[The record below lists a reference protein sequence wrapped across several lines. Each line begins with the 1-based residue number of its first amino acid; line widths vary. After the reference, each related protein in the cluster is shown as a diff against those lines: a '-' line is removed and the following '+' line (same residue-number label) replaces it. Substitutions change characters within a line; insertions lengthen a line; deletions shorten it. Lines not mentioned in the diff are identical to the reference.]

1 MPPAAAADGGKSARS
16 PSNGAARRDVPVR
29 RAATTEASCNAA
41 RVLVVEDHPLMI
53 DGICLCL
60 EAEGYEVAA
69 APLESRESVLEK
81 AAHLRPDVVLLDLEL
96 GEAVGDAAALV
107 VPLVR
112 LGATVVVVSGSSE
125 AARIGALVEK
135 GAAGFV
141 PKTCSFDAVVG
152 AVAAAVARR
161 PLMSEEER
169 RHLRAELRAAQRRNG
184 ALERLSPREAEIL
197 TDLVDP
203 AALRQD
209 SAPRLHIGAT
219 AVETG
224 AARIFRNDEITVDAL
239 LASACLPMLFPAVE
253 IDGIAYWD
261 GAYSGNPPTVPLLA
275 DGPRDLV
282 LTRAQ
287 STMRRGVPTK
297 PADIVSRIEEIAF
310 QSVVEAELAHLPASV
325 GLTEYSANATLSGLP
340 PESRAKADRGF
351 IETLF
356 DAGRSAVAL
365 AEVA

>member
-1 MPPAAAADGGKSARS
+1 MMEWMTRRKGTALAIQGG
-16 PSNGAARRDVPVR
+16 GAHGAYAWGVLDALLERGFGFESVSGVSSGAITAVMASQGFVTGGTEGARRAM
-29 RAATTEASCNAA
+29 RAFWERVAHNDPFAA
-41 RVLVVEDHPLMI
+41 ITDQ
-53 DGICLCL
+53 
-60 EAEGYEVAA
+60 
-69 APLESRESVLEK
+69 
-81 AAHLRPDVVLLDLEL
+81 LDRWLPGFEL
-96 GEAVGDAAALV
+96 GRGVGGSIATQSMNAL
-107 VPLVR
+107 
-112 LGATVVVVSGSSE
+112 LGLFG
-125 AARIGALVEK
+125 
-135 GAAGFV
+135 
-141 PKTCSFDAVVG
+141 
-152 AVAAAVARR
+152 AAAVNPLGQNPLR
-161 PLMSEEER
+161 P
-169 RHLRAELRAAQRRNG
+169 
-184 ALERLSPREAEIL
+184 IL

-261 GAYSGNPPTVPLLA
+261 GAYSGNPPIVPLLA
-275 DGPRDLV
+275 DRPRDLV
-282 LTRAQ
+282 LIRAQ
-287 STMRRGVPTK
+287 STMRQGVPTK